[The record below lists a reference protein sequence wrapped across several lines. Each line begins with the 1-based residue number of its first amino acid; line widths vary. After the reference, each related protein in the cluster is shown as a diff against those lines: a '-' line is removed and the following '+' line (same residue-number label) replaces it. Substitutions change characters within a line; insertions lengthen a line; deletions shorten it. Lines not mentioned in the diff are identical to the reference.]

1 LAVGAATFCGGWI
14 MAFFKGVTEN
24 DIMTEKPTLLIT
36 FRDVVA
42 GTQHSFGVAL
52 DKKEPGINI
61 PGIPEFDK

>member
-1 LAVGAATFCGGWI
+1 